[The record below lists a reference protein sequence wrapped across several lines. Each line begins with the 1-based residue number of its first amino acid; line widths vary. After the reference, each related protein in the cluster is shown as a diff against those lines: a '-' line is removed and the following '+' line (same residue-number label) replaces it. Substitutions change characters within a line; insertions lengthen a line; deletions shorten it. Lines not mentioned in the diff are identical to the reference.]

1 MDGIIHHLIE
11 NMEKIKDKLKEK
23 IDFVLSS
30 MREDF
35 SLKEL
40 IIERNSKTNLLKV
53 FVDKPGGITID
64 DCAQISKK
72 LSVHLD
78 VLDVLKGSYR
88 LEVSSPGAENKEER

>member
-1 MDGIIHHLIE
+1 
-11 NMEKIKDKLKEK
+11 MEKVKEKLKEK
-23 IDFVLSS
+23 IDFVLSN

-53 FVDKPGGITID
+53 FVDRPGGITID

-78 VLDVLKGSYR
+78 VLDLIKGSYR